1 MPSTTTNFAPELFR
15 GQLLLLA
22 KKQWGHVLQ
31 AWGEPSDVVQLTLL
45 EAHNKLGTFKG
56 ETTPAFVDWLRRIL
70 LNNMLDVI
78 RATRCG
84 MRDYKKKTSLT
95 ILELSS
101 AIFGVNLAYDD
112 PSPSRLA
119 IHEEELNSLAD
130 ALERLLPDQR
140 EAITLHHLWGLTS
153 KETAEMMGRSTQ
165 AVGGLLHRG
174 LKALREQMRQGER

>member
-1 MPSTTTNFAPELFR
+1 
-15 GQLLLLA
+15 
-22 KKQWGHVLQ
+22 
-31 AWGEPSDVVQLTLL
+31 
-45 EAHNKLGTFKG
+45 
-56 ETTPAFVDWLRRIL
+56 
-70 LNNMLDVI
+70 
-78 RATRCG
+78 

-101 AIFGVNLAYDD
+101 ASFGVNLAYDD

-119 IHEEELNSLAD
+119 MHEEELNSLAD

-153 KETAEMMGRSTQ
+153 KETAETMGRSTQ

-174 LKALREQMRQGER
+174 LKALREQMRQGGV